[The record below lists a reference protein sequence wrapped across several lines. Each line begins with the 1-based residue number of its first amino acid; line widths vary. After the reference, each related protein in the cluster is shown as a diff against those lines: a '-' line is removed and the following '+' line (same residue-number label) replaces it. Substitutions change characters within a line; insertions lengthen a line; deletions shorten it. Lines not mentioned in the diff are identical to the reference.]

1 MTDGGSRLCL
11 EIGTLG
17 HSITANDIAVDD
29 NLASSSACEGTESDN
44 GIVILV
50 AQDYLASTIGITAD
64 DRGLGKVELKRIGTG
79 VIVCALRIS
88 SAIVNPGRWCAIVL
102 SPAGWC
108 RWMNGRNSWCS
119 PVGWLIADGR

>member
-11 EIGTLG
+11 EIGALG
-17 HSITANDIAVDD
+17 HSITANDVAIDD

-64 DRGLGKVELKRIGTG
+64 DRGLGKVELKCIGAG
-79 VIVCALRIS
+79 VGTLCALSEFPMQLQIQ
-88 SAIVNPGRWCAIVL
+88 
-102 SPAGWC
+102 
-108 RWMNGRNSWCS
+108 
-119 PVGWLIADGR
+119 VGGV

>member
-29 NLASSSACEGTESDN
+29 NLASSSACEGTEGDN
-44 GIVILV
+44 GVVALV

-88 SAIVNPGRWCAIVL
+88 NAVANPGRWCVIVQ
-102 SPAGWC
+102 SPASRC
-108 RWMNGRNSWCS
+108 QWMNGRNSWCS